1 MEVWS
6 DHPVCAV
13 LALIQIL
20 FVREIAF
27 LVVLVVEIA
36 CRWLVDL
43 HGGVPHD
50 SGGRLFK
57 ASFLIIG
64 LEHASYCLR
73 ISKVL
78 IAVNN
83 NMWRSTQV

>member
-1 MEVWS
+1 MREV
-6 DHPVCAV
+6 
-13 LALIQIL
+13 
-20 FVREIAF
+20 AF

-36 CRWLVDL
+36 DRRLVDL

-73 ISKVL
+73 IPKVL
-78 IAVNN
+78 IAVNY
-83 NMWRSTQV
+83 NMWGTSQV